1 MALRLIIFFLP
12 VMFVFFSCVEN
23 LIFIQIHPG
32 KQTYM
37 KFESM
42 GDSLDI
48 YNNDFIHPYESE
60 QWTSSYKKIN
70 DTNDNWSFITEGSF
84 LESKYIFIDSEKSN
98 LGYRY
103 EKNIIPS
110 FFGVQYEFR
119 LIFSGTK
126 IKTEFPGLYDAI
138 ISKKLD
144 SLYWIPE
151 ALIILM
157 DKGLSDLTSDSL
169 SPKKIIWNKRLVN
182 HMRNS
187 FAKVDIE
194 KNLKI
199 IEKDRVR
206 FLKDLLT
213 PFNVDEDFPSMLAE
227 SMETHEDIL
236 RSKIDLND
244 DNFII
249 KLLMPGQIISTNA
262 INMIDDTLIWEFGI
276 DSLLNQDYV
285 LKANSRLYT
294 IERLEKILI
303 SIGVI
308 VFLFIGYWLKKH
320 RS

>member
-1 MALRLIIFFLP
+1 
-12 VMFVFFSCVEN
+12 
-23 LIFIQIHPG
+23 
-32 KQTYM
+32 
-37 KFESM
+37 
-42 GDSLDI
+42 
-48 YNNDFIHPYESE
+48 
-60 QWTSSYKKIN
+60 
-70 DTNDNWSFITEGSF
+70 
-84 LESKYIFIDSEKSN
+84 
-98 LGYRY
+98 
-103 EKNIIPS
+103 
-110 FFGVQYEFR
+110 
-119 LIFSGTK
+119 
-126 IKTEFPGLYDAI
+126 
-138 ISKKLD
+138 
-144 SLYWIPE
+144 
-151 ALIILM
+151 
-157 DKGLSDLTSDSL
+157 
-169 SPKKIIWNKRLVN
+169 
-182 HMRNS
+182 MRNS

-194 KNLKI
+194 KNLEI

-308 VFLFIGYWLKKH
+308 VFLFIGYWLKKYW
-320 RS
+320 S